1 MKKPLQNYTKTKKD
15 KTMKTGMILSQI
27 ILTAFLGLILIEA
40 NAATPEQ
47 DFAAG
52 LNLSPEASQEVIN
65 TLDAAGKL
73 QRQRIMFCSEGG
85 AAAIAD
91 VMLLSCTNFKGKKL
105 SISFLGYG
113 GSLSLHA
120 GLAIL
125 YPKKG
130 SRLIKEGTYRHSKV
144 AGLHLGLGFLGINIH
159 NDNSSI
165 NYRARGL
172 TIGAGINASEGLILV
187 DDPATPE

>member
-1 MKKPLQNYTKTKKD
+1 MKA
-15 KTMKTGMILSQI
+15 GMIFSQI
-27 ILTAFLGLILIEA
+27 ILTAFLSFILIEA

-65 TLDAAGKL
+65 TLDDASKL
-73 QRQRIMFCSEGG
+73 QRQRIMFCFEVGG
-85 AAAIAD
+85 AAIAD
-91 VMLLSCTNFKGKKL
+91 VLLLSCTNFKGKKL
-105 SISFLGYG
+105 SVSFLGYG

-130 SRLIKEGTYRHSKV
+130 SRLINEGTYRHSV
-144 AGLHLGLGFLGINIH
+144 VTGLHVGMGFLAINIH
-159 NDNSSI
+159 NDNESI
-165 NYRARGL
+165 RYRVKGL
-172 TIGAGINASEGLILV
+172 TIGAGINASSGLILV
-187 DDPATPE
+187 DDLATPE